1 MNLTVLEYSRR
12 AASGGIEGKE
22 QLMSAVSSNGTC
34 QFILVEPTESMQ
46 YCMTQTVIIKG
57 QAFGGTGL
65 YPSFPIVSES
75 TLEDIEIITYFLE
88 QELQSEKKNLN

>member
-1 MNLTVLEYSRR
+1 MIQRR
-12 AASGGIEGKE
+12 AASGGIEGIE
-22 QLMSAVSSNGTC
+22 QLIAAVSSNGTC
-34 QFILVEPTESMQ
+34 QSLLVESMK
-46 YCMTQTVIIKG
+46 YCTTQAVINKG

-75 TLEDIEIITYFLE
+75 TLADIEIIIYFLE